1 MQSLGSRQTTT
12 ISVIMLRMVYLK
24 ISQNGDVH
32 FVALMNTL
40 EIAGSV
46 NEQKV
51 ISDCIQIS
59 QSGWGLLFLWA
70 HLYIKDY
77 KINTNQRSCK
87 TENCIIFFPY
97 LSCWIFFCKADKS
110 WIWNSLGNLKFTIGF
125 LVLQN

>member
-12 ISVIMLRMVYLK
+12 ISVIMLRMVYLI

-40 EIAGSV
+40 EIAGSI

-59 QSGWGLLFLWA
+59 QSDWGLLFLWA
-70 HLYIKDY
+70 HLYIKD
-77 KINTNQRSCK
+77 
-87 TENCIIFFPY
+87 
-97 LSCWIFFCKADKS
+97 
-110 WIWNSLGNLKFTIGF
+110 
-125 LVLQN
+125 

>member
-12 ISVIMLRMVYLK
+12 ISVIMLRMVYLI

-59 QSGWGLLFLWA
+59 QS
-70 HLYIKDY
+70 D
-77 KINTNQRSCK
+77 
-87 TENCIIFFPY
+87 
-97 LSCWIFFCKADKS
+97 
-110 WIWNSLGNLKFTIGF
+110 
-125 LVLQN
+125 

>member
-59 QSGWGLLFLWA
+59 QSG
-70 HLYIKDY
+70 
-77 KINTNQRSCK
+77 
-87 TENCIIFFPY
+87 
-97 LSCWIFFCKADKS
+97 
-110 WIWNSLGNLKFTIGF
+110 
-125 LVLQN
+125 

>member
-40 EIAGSV
+40 EIVGSV

-59 QSGWGLLFLWA
+59 QSG
-70 HLYIKDY
+70 
-77 KINTNQRSCK
+77 
-87 TENCIIFFPY
+87 
-97 LSCWIFFCKADKS
+97 
-110 WIWNSLGNLKFTIGF
+110 
-125 LVLQN
+125 